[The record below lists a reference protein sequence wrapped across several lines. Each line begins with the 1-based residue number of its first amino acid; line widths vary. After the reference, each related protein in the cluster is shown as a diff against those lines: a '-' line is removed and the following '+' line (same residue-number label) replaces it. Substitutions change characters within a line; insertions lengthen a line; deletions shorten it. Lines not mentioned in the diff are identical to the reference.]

1 MSFTG
6 NLGNCFAGGALGGV
20 ANALAVWL
28 AGAAGITQALGVA
41 IAPPLSPAM
50 IYQRMVWGGIW
61 GLLMALPVLRGSIF
75 WRGLVFSLGP
85 TAVQLLLVFPHVA
98 DKGLYGLELG
108 ALTPGFVALFNAV
121 WGWAAAA
128 WLRAAGR

>member
-1 MSFTG
+1 MSFTA

-20 ANALAVWL
+20 ANTLAVWL
-28 AGAAGITQALGVA
+28 AGAAGITHALGVA
-41 IAPPLSPAM
+41 IAPELIPAM

-61 GLLMALPVLRGSIF
+61 GLLFVLPVLRGSIF

-85 TAVQLLLVFPHVA
+85 TAVQLLVVFPHVA
-98 DKGLYGLELG
+98 NKGLYGLELG

-121 WGWAAAA
+121 WGWV
-128 WLRAAGR
+128 AAGWLKTSGR